1 MKEPIISAIILAAG
15 ESQRM
20 AGIDKI
26 FTPVLNRPIID
37 YSISILAE
45 CPEISE
51 IVVVL
56 AKSKIETFE
65 VLSGQSNWQKPIS
78 YCVGGSRRQD
88 SVMAGLSAL
97 NPCDLVII
105 HDGARPCITKEIV
118 HSAINSVSETG
129 AATAGVPTT
138 DTIKIVNK
146 NAKVISTPLRETLW
160 NIQTPQIF
168 KYELIRK
175 AHLEKPNA
183 DVTDDATLMEQM
195 GVVVKVFWGSYSNI
209 KITNARD
216 IYIVESTLS
225 EGQES

>member
-1 MKEPIISAIILAAG
+1 M
-15 ESQRM
+15 
-20 AGIDKI
+20 
-26 FTPVLNRPIID
+26 
-37 YSISILAE
+37 
-45 CPEISE
+45 
-51 IVVVL
+51 
-56 AKSKIETFE
+56 
-65 VLSGQSNWQKPIS
+65 
-78 YCVGGSRRQD
+78 
-88 SVMAGLSAL
+88 
-97 NPCDLVII
+97 
-105 HDGARPCITKEIV
+105 
-118 HSAINSVSETG
+118 SETG
-129 AATAGVPTT
+129 SATAGVPTT